1 MHFLLLENT
10 KNFIEENRKLL
21 LTPPPKEINCD
32 ISPSCIFSVHKC
44 KPFTK
49 QRPSSIL
56 LLLLLTN
63 ISETFYISLKYF
75 CDDYLKWHHKI
86 FKCVFTIIIWWKGK
100 ERWSLSFCESQ
111 NSAVWPI
118 RYPFPLVPAK
128 RKETTTASS
137 FCQKG
142 KWPFHWGC
150 SASWAAQQ
158 AAGRSSL
165 KMSSQGPVLLLHSC
179 A

>member
-1 MHFLLLENT
+1 MYFLPV
-10 KNFIEENRKLL
+10 F
-21 LTPPPKEINCD
+21 
-32 ISPSCIFSVHKC
+32 FSVHKC
-44 KPFTK
+44 KLFTK

-56 LLLLLTN
+56 LLFLCTN
-63 ISETFYISLKYF
+63 RSETVYISLKYF
-75 CDDYLKWHHKI
+75 WDDYLKWHHKI

-100 ERWSLSFCESQ
+100 ERWSLSFCENQ

-158 AAGRSSL
+158 AAGRSRVWRCPL
-165 KMSSQGPVLLLHSC
+165 KDLSFFYTAVHRTGALGLRRNLD
-179 A
+179 